1 MNRINRYI
9 DSEKYNLSEN
19 CDTCTSSDDI
29 SYYTD
34 ENSDFEESDIE
45 DTEEEVECVNKLE
58 SKWNIWYHHQKNNWK
73 LDSYKNIFEIGSVK
87 SFWDF
92 NNNIDLVGG
101 INSQH
106 YFMMREGIT
115 PIWEDEKNKKGGC
128 WSIKIPMEK
137 SYELW
142 IKLSMYIIGETIT
155 NSEKLVN
162 GISICPK
169 NASTSVVKIWINDNS
184 NSSIQNLPTE
194 ILNEYGFNIIYK
206 AHIPEY

>member
-73 LDSYKNIFEIGSVK
+73 LDSYKK
-87 SFWDF
+87 
-92 NNNIDLVGG
+92 
-101 INSQH
+101 
-106 YFMMREGIT
+106 
-115 PIWEDEKNKKGGC
+115 
-128 WSIKIPMEK
+128 
-137 SYELW
+137 
-142 IKLSMYIIGETIT
+142 YI
-155 NSEKLVN
+155 
-162 GISICPK
+162 
-169 NASTSVVKIWINDNS
+169 
-184 NSSIQNLPTE
+184 
-194 ILNEYGFNIIYK
+194 
-206 AHIPEY
+206 